1 MSVSRRQFIGTTA
14 ALSAFAAVPAL
25 AVGPIKSSSLA
36 QATLVN
42 APLSER
48 AQQVLLLASEYATQ
62 MGHWH
67 LGTEHLMF
75 ALVQESEQSG
85 TEWLDGLGVASE
97 EIDCVIS
104 YIIGYGKRTDRPEPV
119 DANLIVSDNLNAC
132 LELAAAAADD
142 KHHAMIEPE
151 HLMLGIIDSYGT
163 TANLLLDE
171 MWIER
176 GSVRH
181 VTYGSL
187 GIA

>member
-1 MSVSRRQFIGTTA
+1 M
-14 ALSAFAAVPAL
+14 SAFAAVPAL
-25 AVGPIKSSSLA
+25 AVGPMTSSSVL
-36 QATLVN
+36 QASLVD

-48 AQQVLLLASEYATQ
+48 AQRVMQLASEYATQ

-75 ALVQESEQSG
+75 ALAQESEQSG

-97 EIDCVIS
+97 EIDCIVS
-104 YIIGYGKRTDRPEPV
+104 YIIGYGKTTDRPEPV
-119 DANLIVSDNLNAC
+119 DTDLIASDNLTGC
-132 LELAAAAADD
+132 LEQAATAADD
-142 KHHAMIEPE
+142 QHHAMIEPE